1 MTDTT
6 QAPER
11 IFLQD
16 AGDYAATAEFEVTW
30 CVEAQ
35 DENDTEYVRADLLT
49 AATDPDFIL
58 AALSDVHDMDA
69 TLTDYAAAVSRAIRA
84 AMKGPTP

>member
-1 MTDTT
+1 MTTHPTEPSD
-6 QAPER
+6 APKQLWLDMSFRPWRVWRFDIGGEE
-11 IFLQD
+11 LP
-16 AGDYAATAEFEVTW
+16 
-30 CVEAQ
+30 
-35 DENDTEYVRADLLT
+35 EYVRADLLT

-58 AALSDVHDMDA
+58 AAIESVHDMDA